1 MTLRHLEVFVIVCE
15 CKSVTQAAEK
25 LYMSQPAVSISI
37 KELEAFYGVQLFIRA
52 NRTIYLT
59 EKGEA
64 LFRDAKEILRQYE
77 HTKVMLLDDSKF
89 NKVSLGVNVNTAETE
104 FSEFIKKVRKNY
116 VDIEYSLKVGPAD
129 RLEEM
134 LLENQLDMA
143 ILDVINNPKQF
154 KMYPLYD
161 DDMLVV
167 CNPDYYDK
175 DEISLEELGKYP
187 LYLQEKGTN
196 SRKCVE
202 YGLLHVGVNPIIK
215 AEANSTLS
223 LVQLAKLG
231 NGFAVLSS
239 GTAERF
245 ARDAGLRIVAT
256 PPNSFHR
263 HFFLVHHKNKVL
275 TPTMKEFRDSI
286 LEI

>member
-1 MTLRHLEVFVIVCE
+1 MTLRHLEVFVAVCE
-15 CKSVTQAAEK
+15 CKSVTHAADR
-25 LYMSQPAVSISI
+25 LYMSQPAVSIAI
-37 KELEAFYGVQLFIRA
+37 KELEAYYEVPLFVRA

-59 EKGEA
+59 QQGGV
-64 LFRDAKEILRQYE
+64 LFREAKQILSQYE
-77 HTKVMLLDDSKF
+77 RTKVMLSDSARF
-89 NKVSLGVNVNTAETE
+89 NKVYLGVNVCTAETE
-104 FSEFIKKVRKNY
+104 FLDLIKKVRKCNL
-116 VDIEYSLKVGPAD
+116 DIEYSLKVGPAIK
-129 RLEEM
+129 LEEM
-134 LLENQLDMA
+134 LLESKLDLA
-143 ILDVINNPKQF
+143 ILDVIENPKQF
-154 KMYPLYD
+154 VAEPLYD

-175 DEISLEELGKYP
+175 DEITLEELGKYP

-202 YGLLHVGVNPIIK
+202 YALMHAGVNLIVK

-245 ARDAGLRIVAT
+245 ARDAGLRIVHT

-275 TPTMKEFRDSI
+275 TPTLQSFMDCLLSP
-286 LEI
+286 

>member
-1 MTLRHLEVFVIVCE
+1 MTLRHFEVFVAVCE
-15 CKSVTQAAEK
+15 CKSITLAAEK
-25 LYMSQPAVSISI
+25 LYMSQPAVSIAI
-37 KELEAFYGVQLFIRA
+37 KEIEGYYGVQLFIRA

-59 EKGEA
+59 DKGEA
-64 LFRDAKEILRQYE
+64 LFREAKSILTQYE
-77 HTKVMLLDDSKF
+77 HTRVMLKDEAKF

-104 FSEFIKKVRKNY
+104 FSELIKKVRRANLE
-116 VDIEYSLKVGPAD
+116 IEYSLKVGPAD
-129 RLEEM
+129 KLEDM
-134 LLENQLDMA
+134 LMENQLDLA
-143 ILDVINNPKQF
+143 ILDVIENPKQV
-154 KMYPLYD
+154 KMYSLYE

-175 DEISLEELGKYP
+175 DSISLDELGKHP
-187 LYLQEKGTN
+187 LYLQERGTN

-202 YGLLHVGVNPIIK
+202 YGLLHVGVNPIVK

-245 ARDAGLRIVAT
+245 ARDAGLRIVTT

-263 HFFLVHHKNKVL
+263 HFFLVHHKNKIL
-275 TPTMKEFRDSI
+275 TPTMKAFIGCI
-286 LEI
+286 LE